1 MNISE
6 QHPDNFLDLEFL
18 NMIKDPIDEMKK
30 IYEFIGE
37 SFGEKTEV
45 AMEAWREEN
54 KHEMG
59 AHKYSLEEYDLTES
73 QINDNFSKY
82 QQKYIN

>member
-37 SFGEKTEV
+37 PLVKRLKWRWRLGGKKTNMKWV
-45 AMEAWREEN
+45 LI
-54 KHEMG
+54 
-59 AHKYSLEEYDLTES
+59 SIL
-73 QINDNFSKY
+73 
-82 QQKYIN
+82 